1 MHKNSS
7 VHDVRANIFLQTQ
20 KNVHA
25 NSQFFKPCSYKNA
38 NIVINRQRK
47 VL

>member
-20 KNVHA
+20 KNM
-25 NSQFFKPCSYKNA
+25 SELKIERKNA
-38 NIVINRQRK
+38 TVFLIFKLKSFSIE
-47 VL
+47 